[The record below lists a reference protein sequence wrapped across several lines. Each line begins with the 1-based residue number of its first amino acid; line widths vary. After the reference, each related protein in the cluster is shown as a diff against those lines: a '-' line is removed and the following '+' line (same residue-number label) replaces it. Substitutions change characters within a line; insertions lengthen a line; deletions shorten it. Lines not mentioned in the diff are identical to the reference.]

1 MVSRIINFFP
11 LLNSVL
17 PSIVALLNILVVT
30 KMYGIVIAQNEKIIC
45 LLTAK
50 QEVVETTQVLV
61 ENISTNTEV
70 SIWSNIMAYA
80 APVGF
85 VVVFVGLLYFYSI
98 SGSSGSSPDISPIIN
113 KQIEEKSTQI
123 IETVGEKSSEIVSK
137 IVEKANE
144 SAISNQSVNDNIQY
158 LLSSMSKLS
167 DKVEAN
173 ESSISTVIGN
183 QSSIRQSIDTLT
195 VSQTEGLANYLNLAG
210 QINQIKVGVEAVI
223 NILTIFVVPR

>member
-1 MVSRIINFFP
+1 
-11 LLNSVL
+11 
-17 PSIVALLNILVVT
+17 
-30 KMYGIVIAQNEKIIC
+30 
-45 LLTAK
+45 
-50 QEVVETTQVLV
+50 
-61 ENISTNTEV
+61 
-70 SIWSNIMAYA
+70 MAYA